1 MKYFVLVPDGAGDYP
16 IEKLGGK
23 TVLEAA
29 DMKNINTLAS
39 KSRIGTVKTIPDG
52 VAPGSDAANLSV
64 MGYDPR
70 IYLTGRSPLEAV
82 SIGIDMSDTD
92 VAFRTNVI
100 TLEGE
105 GAYEDLIIKDH
116 SSGDISTEEA
126 DRLIQAVNEEFADEN
141 IKFYTGVSYRHC
153 LIVHNGSTEYKL
165 TPPHDV
171 LGKRVGDNLPQG
183 EGAQF
188 ITDMMKKSYEILNNH
203 PVNVARREKGLNPAN
218 TIWIWGQGK
227 KPRLSSFS
235 AKYHLDGS
243 VISAVDLIKGI
254 GLCAGLD
261 SIDVPGATATLH
273 TNYEGKA
280 GAAIEEF
287 RKGKQFVYMHL
298 EGPDECGHQGDTEDK
313 LESLRLIDERI
324 FAPVYDY
331 LKSCGDDFRILI
343 VPDHRTPIALRTHS
357 SEPVPFVL
365 YDSRYEEPADTA
377 KQFNER
383 AGEESSMH
391 FLSGFE
397 MADFFFTDK

>member
-16 IEKLGGK
+16 IEALGGK

-29 DMKNINTLAS
+29 DIKNIDELAA
-39 KSRIGTVKTIPDG
+39 KSRIGMVKTIPDG

-64 MGYDPR
+64 MGYDPS

-82 SIGIDMSDTD
+82 SIGIDMSDAD
-92 VAFRTNVI
+92 VAFRTNAI

-126 DRLIQAVNEEFADEN
+126 DLLIQAVNEAFADEN
-141 IKFYTGVSYRHC
+141 IRFYTGVSYRHC
-153 LIVHNGSTEYKL
+153 LIVHNGSTAYKL

-171 LGKRVGDNLPQG
+171 LGKRAGDYLPQG
-183 EGAQF
+183 EGSEF
-188 ITDMMKKSYEILNNH
+188 ITEMMKKSYEILNNH
-203 PVNVARREKGLNPAN
+203 PVNIARRERGLNPAN

-227 KPRLSSFS
+227 KPNLSSFS

-254 GLCAGLD
+254 GICAGLD
-261 SIDVPGATATLH
+261 SIDVPGVTATLN

-280 GAAIEEF
+280 NAAIEEF
-287 RKGKQFVYMHL
+287 KKGKQFVYMHL
-298 EGPDECGHQGDTEDK
+298 EGPDECGHQGELDDK
-313 LESLRLIDERI
+313 LESMKRIDERI
-324 FAPVYDY
+324 FAPIYDY
-331 LKSCGDDFRILI
+331 LRSCGDDFRILI
-343 VPDHRTPIALRTHS
+343 VPDHRTPLALRTHT

-365 YDSRYEEPADTA
+365 YDSRSEETFDTA
-377 KQFNER
+377 KQFNEK
-383 AGEESSMH
+383 AGENGMY
-391 FLSGFE
+391 FDNGFE